1 MIEIVGLIATILVFV
16 SFIPKNILFIRI
28 MNLIGSIFFVF
39 YGFGVGAF
47 WTGFMNAC
55 LIAVHAYHIIKIIGG
70 KNARK
75 NKLSDK

>member
-1 MIEIVGLIATILVFV
+1 MIEAFGLIATLFVFI
-16 SFIPKNILFIRI
+16 SFLPKNIIFIRV

-55 LIAVHAYHIIKIIGG
+55 LIVVHAYHLIKIWKGG

-75 NKLSDK
+75 NQ

>member
-1 MIEIVGLIATILVFV
+1 MIEIFGFIATLLVFV
-16 SFIPKNILFIRI
+16 SFLPKNIVFIRV
-28 MNLIGSIFFVF
+28 MNLIGSIFFVV

-55 LIAVHAYHIIKIIGG
+55 LIIVHSYHLLKIMKGK

-75 NKLSDK
+75 N